1 LLTSSARERL
11 AAILVAALKSPTADE
26 AGVLGTWGH
35 EDNFGSTVVTHL
47 IPDDLAPAIPYMS
60 PADLADLDM
69 RDAFWPALIAASD
82 VRLSEAARA
91 LADGHVQPSLFEMSE
106 DESETRLSVETADGA
121 WHDSGSRRV
130 RINHNG
136 LSFARLG
143 FGSRHGDVVGLSL
156 AIPGRAAVLRIDWI
170 EVRATRVGH
179 SEPETIRWDE
189 PEHFAGRIL
198 ADATWLGGRMF
209 EFNSEGSAI
218 QLSLTDRAGSPFSS
232 GQVTVAFAILPK
244 SRTGLQGNL
253 PAASR
258 LVRVS
263 SRVREEY
270 RTRGPVGI
278 ASAAARVAAR
288 QLRSGQ

>member
-1 LLTSSARERL
+1 
-11 AAILVAALKSPTADE
+11 
-26 AGVLGTWGH
+26 
-35 EDNFGSTVVTHL
+35 
-47 IPDDLAPAIPYMS
+47 
-60 PADLADLDM
+60 
-69 RDAFWPALIAASD
+69 
-82 VRLSEAARA
+82 
-91 LADGHVQPSLFEMSE
+91 
-106 DESETRLSVETADGA
+106 
-121 WHDSGSRRV
+121 
-130 RINHNG
+130 
-136 LSFARLG
+136 
-143 FGSRHGDVVGLSL
+143 
-156 AIPGRAAVLRIDWI
+156 
-170 EVRATRVGH
+170 
-179 SEPETIRWDE
+179 
-189 PEHFAGRIL
+189 
-198 ADATWLGGRMF
+198 MF